1 MLAVVNSL
9 ALAGLE
15 AQAVQ
20 VEVDVSPGLPC
31 FDLVGLPDTAVR
43 ESKERVRTAI
53 RNSGFEF
60 PAKRITVNLAPAVMK
75 KEGPGFDLPI
85 AVGIL
90 LSTGQLQGDLWQRC
104 FFAGELSLNGDIR
117 SIPGV
122 LSMAWSLK
130 NLAEAGDHLLVI
142 PEGNGF
148 EAGLVSGIKAIPVQT
163 LQELVAFLQGENEIN
178 PIRIDLEQVISSRPV
193 EQHLNFN
200 QVRGQSAAKRA
211 IEIAAAG
218 GHNVLL
224 MGPPG
229 SGKTMLARSLIS
241 ILPPLEP
248 EEILEVSRIYS
259 VAGLLS
265 REQPLVLQRP
275 FRTPHHTASTASI
288 IGGGKHPRP
297 GEISLATYG
306 VLFLD
311 EMMEFRKDVLEALRQ
326 PLEDRQVT
334 VSRVQASYVYP
345 ADFMLVATANP
356 CPCGFLGDP
365 DHECCCTPYQVQK
378 YRQKLSGPLLDR
390 IDLQIEVPRL
400 TLAELHQENHGEDS
414 SRIRERV
421 IQARQRQ
428 LHRLKR
434 FGLYCNAQIKGSLV
448 SRLCPIEPKGLK
460 LLQAAFAKLG
470 FSMRAYDRIIKI
482 ARTIADLDGSS
493 LISDQH
499 VAEALQYRFLDRPY
513 AAV

>member
-1 MLAVVNSL
+1 VLAVVKSL

-15 AQAVQ
+15 AQPVQ

-31 FDLVGLPDTAVR
+31 FDLVGLPDAAVR

-53 RNSGFEF
+53 KNAGFDF
-60 PAKRITVNLAPAVMK
+60 PAKRITVNLAPAVLK

-90 LSTGQLQGDLWQRC
+90 ASTGQLQGERWQQC

-130 NLAEAGDHLLVI
+130 NMEEAGDHWLVV

-148 EAGLVSGIKAIPVQT
+148 EAGLVAGIQAVPVKS
-163 LQELVAFLQGENEIN
+163 LQDLVAFLQGERHIE
-178 PIRIDLEQVISSRPV
+178 PVAVDLEKIVRTVPV
-193 EQHLNFN
+193 ESTLDFSR
-200 QVRGQSAAKRA
+200 VRGQHAAKRA
-211 IEIAAAG
+211 LEIAAAG

-248 EEILEVSRIYS
+248 DEILAVSRIYS
-259 VAGLLS
+259 VAGLLT

-275 FRTPHHTASTASI
+275 FRAPHHTASTASI
-288 IGGGKHPRP
+288 IGGGKNPKP

-334 VSRVQASYVYP
+334 VTRVQASYVYP
-345 ADFMLVATANP
+345 ADFMLVATSNP

-365 DHECCCTPYQVQK
+365 EHQCTCTPYQVQK
-378 YRQKLSGPLLDR
+378 YRHKLSGPLLDR

-400 TLAELHQENHGEDS
+400 TLAELQQEEGGEAS
-414 SRIRERV
+414 ARIRQRV
-421 IQARQRQ
+421 TEARRRQ
-428 LHRLKR
+428 LRRLKR
-434 FGLYCNAQIKGSLV
+434 FGLYCNAQIPGNLMPQ
-448 SRLCPIEPKGLK
+448 LCPVEPAGLK
-460 LLQAAFAKLG
+460 LLASAFAKLG

-482 ARTIADLDGSS
+482 ARTIADLEGSDRITD
-493 LISDQH
+493 LHI
-499 VAEALQYRFLDRPY
+499 AEALQYRFLDRAY
-513 AAV
+513 A

>member
-1 MLAVVNSL
+1 MLAVVKSL
-9 ALAGLE
+9 TLAGLE
-15 AQAVQ
+15 AKAVQ

-53 RNSGFEF
+53 KNSGFDF
-60 PAKRITVNLAPAVMK
+60 PAKRITVNLAPAILK

-90 LSTGQLQGDLWQRC
+90 ASTGQLQGERWRQC

-130 NLAEAGDHLLVI
+130 NSGEAREHLLVV

-148 EAGLVSGIKAIPVQT
+148 EAGLVSGIQATPVKT
-163 LQELVAFLQGENEIN
+163 LREVVAFLQGESSID
-178 PIRIDLEQVISSRPV
+178 PVQIDLEQIIHGAPV
-193 EQHLNFN
+193 DQTLNFN
-200 QVRGQSAAKRA
+200 QVRGQYAAKRA
-211 IEIAAAG
+211 LEVAAAG

-229 SGKTMLARSLIS
+229 SGKTMLARSIIS

-248 EEILEVSRIYS
+248 EEVLEVSRIYS
-259 VAGLLS
+259 VAGLLTK
-265 REQPLVLQRP
+265 EQPLVLQRP
-275 FRTPHHTASTASI
+275 FRAPHHTASTASI
-288 IGGGKHPRP
+288 IGGGKNPRP

-311 EMMEFRKDVLEALRQ
+311 EMMEFRRDVLEALRQ

-365 DHECCCTPYQVQK
+365 EHPCGCTPHQVQK
-378 YRQKLSGPLLDR
+378 YRHKLSGPLLDR

-400 TLAELHQENHGEDS
+400 TLEELQQENGGEDS
-414 SRIRERV
+414 SRIRQRV
-421 IQARQRQ
+421 IEARQRQ
-428 LHRLKR
+428 LHRLKK

-448 SRLCPIEPKGLK
+448 HQLCPIDPKGLK
-460 LLQAAFAKLG
+460 LLGSAFAKLG

-482 ARTIADLDGSS
+482 ARTIADLEGSN
-493 LISDQH
+493 LIGDHH

-513 AAV
+513 AVV